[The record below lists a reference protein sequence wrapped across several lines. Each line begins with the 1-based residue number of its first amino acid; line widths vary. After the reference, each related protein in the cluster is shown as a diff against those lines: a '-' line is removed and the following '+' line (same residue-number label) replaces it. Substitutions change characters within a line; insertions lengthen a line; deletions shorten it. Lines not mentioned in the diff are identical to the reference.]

1 MKDTL
6 IQYQHYMKKLYLL
19 FVLFSTHQLV
29 FSQNNTVVKG
39 TVIEENTGQP
49 LPNVAIQVWPGSK
62 FGSIS
67 NKEGRFKINT
77 DKDSITLK
85 FSHISSVPKLLKI
98 NTKIVSDSNLLV
110 TLSPFSYTLDAVEI
124 SEEKFETIYKKPN
137 QSVIDYEIYDH
148 RIYFL
153 LKDYSNRKYQ
163 LISVDENL
171 SDTIFSTPPGK
182 PRGII
187 IDFYGNLDIVS
198 KSNWVYQI
206 IIENGQINYLEPF
219 DYSKLKKVNE
229 LYDFKID
236 SNYYFSEFQ
245 TKIKDKINYG
255 KINRGSKNI
264 FYSLF
269 DEDKINYFYDEM
281 RSLDLIR
288 NNMNAAPPGEKRRDI
303 VTKLYDRQEINFT
316 VNFMYN
322 HISNAYFHINDSIY
336 IIDNIKN
343 KLLKFDKSGKLV
355 SELNI
360 THSNDDEKAFKLLEM
375 EEGRIWKD
383 KALIDNCNNGKAYFL
398 WKQGARTELY
408 SLDIKSGEISFI
420 ETLPHVFPIKIKVYN
435 NTIYYLYQKIGNSR
449 NYGLYR
455 MYIN

>member
-1 MKDTL
+1 
-6 IQYQHYMKKLYLL
+6 MKKIFLTLTLL
-19 FVLFSTHQLV
+19 IFIQQVLHSQSTPV
-29 FSQNNTVVKG
+29 IRG
-39 TVIEENTGQP
+39 TVIEEKTGQP
-49 LPNVAIQVWPGSK
+49 LPNVAIQIWPGSK

-67 NKEGRFKINT
+67 DKKGRFKINT

-98 NTKIVSDSNLLV
+98 NAKAVSDSNILV

-124 SEEKFETIYKKPN
+124 SEERYETIYKKPN
-137 QSVIDYEIYDH
+137 QSVIDYEIYNH

-171 SDTIFSTPPGK
+171 RDTIFSTPPGK

-198 KSNWVYQI
+198 KSGSVYQI
-206 IIENGQINYLEPF
+206 IIENGQMNYLEPF
-219 DYSKLKKVNE
+219 DYSTLKKVNE

-255 KINRGSKNI
+255 KINKKSKKI
-264 FYSLF
+264 FCSLF

-281 RSLDLIR
+281 RFLSLI
-288 NNMNAAPPGEKRRDI
+288 NKCYSAPPGEKRRDI

-322 HISNAYFHINDSIY
+322 HISNAFFHINDSIY

-343 KLLKFDKSGKLV
+343 KLLKFDKNGKLIA
-355 SELNI
+355 STDI
-360 THSNDDEKAFKLLEM
+360 TYTSDDSKADKLLEK

-383 KALIDNCNNGKAYFL
+383 KVLIDNCNNGKAYFL
-398 WKQGARTELY
+398 WKEGAKTDLY
-408 SLDIKSGEISFI
+408 SLDLSGGKISFI

-455 MYIN
+455 MDLE

>member
-1 MKDTL
+1 MKR
-6 IQYQHYMKKLYLL
+6 LYLL
-19 FVLFSTHQLV
+19 LILLSTHQLL
-29 FSQNNTVVKG
+29 FSQNNSVVKG

-49 LPNVAIQVWPGSK
+49 LANVAIQIWPGSK

-67 NKEGRFKINT
+67 DKKGRFKINT

-85 FSHISSVPKLLKI
+85 FSHISSVPKLLKV
-98 NTKIVSDSNLLV
+98 NAKAVSDSNLLV

-124 SEEKFETIYKKPN
+124 SEEKYETIYKKPN

-148 RIYFL
+148 RIYSL

-171 SDTIFSTPPGK
+171 RDTIFSTPPGK

-206 IIENGQINYLEPF
+206 IIENDQINYLEPF
-219 DYSKLKKVNE
+219 NYSKLKKVNE

-245 TKIKDKINYG
+245 TKIKDIINYG

-281 RSLDLIR
+281 RFLELFNKCYS
-288 NNMNAAPPGEKRRDI
+288 APPGEKRRDI

-322 HISNAYFHINDSIY
+322 HISNAYFHLKDSIY
-336 IIDNIKN
+336 IIDNINN
-343 KLLKFDKSGKLV
+343 KLLKFDKNGKLV

-360 THSNDDEKAFKLLEM
+360 THIHDDEKAYKLLER

-383 KALIDNCNNGKAYFL
+383 KALIDNCNNEKAYFL
-398 WKQGARTELY
+398 WKEGAKTDLY
-408 SLDIKSGEISFI
+408 SLDLSGGEISFI

>member
-1 MKDTL
+1 
-6 IQYQHYMKKLYLL
+6 MKKLYLL
-19 FVLFSTHQLV
+19 LVILSAHQLL
-29 FSQNNTVVKG
+29 FSQNNSVVKG

-49 LPNVAIQVWPGSK
+49 LANVAIQIWPGSK

-67 NKEGRFKINT
+67 DKEGRFKINT
-77 DKDSITLK
+77 DRDSITLK
-85 FSHISSVPKLLKI
+85 FSHISSKPKLLKI
-98 NTKIVSDSNLLV
+98 NIKTVSDSNLVV
-110 TLSPFSYTLDAVEI
+110 TLMPFSYTLDAVEI
-124 SEEKFETIYKKPN
+124 SEEKYETIYKKPN
-137 QSVIDYEIYDH
+137 QSVIDYEIYNH

-153 LKDYSNRKYQ
+153 LKDYANMKYQ

-171 SDTIFSTPPGK
+171 RDTIYSSPPGK

-198 KSNWVYQI
+198 KSNSVYQI
-206 IIENGQINYLEPF
+206 IIENDQINYLEPF
-219 DYSKLKKVNE
+219 NYSKLKKVNE

-245 TKIKDKINYG
+245 TKIKDIINYG

-281 RSLDLIR
+281 RFLGLFNKCYS
-288 NNMNAAPPGEKRRDI
+288 APPGEKRRDI

-322 HISNAYFHINDSIY
+322 HISNAYFHIKDSIY
-336 IIDNIKN
+336 IIDNINN
-343 KLLKFDKSGKLV
+343 KLLKFDKNGKLV

-360 THSNDDEKAFKLLEM
+360 THIHDDEKAYKLLER

-383 KALIDNCNNGKAYFL
+383 KALIDNCNNEKAYFL
-398 WKQGARTELY
+398 WKEGAKTDLY
-408 SLDIKSGEISFI
+408 SLDLSGGEISFI

>member
-1 MKDTL
+1 
-6 IQYQHYMKKLYLL
+6 MKKILL
-19 FVLFSTHQLV
+19 LSAILIFTHQLLL
-29 FSQNNTVVKG
+29 SQNNTVVKG

-49 LPNVAIQVWPGSK
+49 LPNVAIQIWPGSK

-98 NTKIVSDSNLLV
+98 NAKAVSDSNILV

-124 SEEKFETIYKKPN
+124 SEERYETIYKKPN

-153 LKDYSNRKYQ
+153 LKDYTNRKYQ
-163 LISVDENL
+163 LISVNENL
-171 SDTIFSTPPGK
+171 RDTIFSTPPGK

-198 KSNWVYQI
+198 KSGSVYQI

-219 DYSKLKKVNE
+219 NYSKLEKVNE

-236 SNYYFSEFQ
+236 SNYYFSEYK
-245 TKIKDKINYG
+245 TKINDKICYYT
-255 KINRGSKNI
+255 INRSSKNMFHTIIDEKKVDYI
-264 FYSLF
+264 FQELRFLLPKEYFNLGALPG
-269 DEDKINYFYDEM
+269 DERRAYI
-281 RSLDLIR
+281 
-288 NNMNAAPPGEKRRDI
+288 NNM
-303 VTKLYDRQEINFT
+303 YDNHEITFDLNYH
-316 VNFMYN
+316 YN
-322 HISNAYFHINDSIY
+322 NIWNVFFNIEDEVY

-343 KLLKFDKSGKLV
+343 KLLKFDKTGKFV

-398 WKQGARTELY
+398 WKQGAKTDLY
-408 SLDIKSGEISFI
+408 SLDLSGGEISFI

-455 MYIN
+455 TEID